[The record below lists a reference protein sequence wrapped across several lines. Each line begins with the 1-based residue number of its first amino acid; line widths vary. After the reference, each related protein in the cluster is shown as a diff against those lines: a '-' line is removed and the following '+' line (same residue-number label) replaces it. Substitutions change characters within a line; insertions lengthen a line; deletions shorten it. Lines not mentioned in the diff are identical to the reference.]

1 MTDSTWE
8 THGSISDVLYRSSTR
23 GLKRGKTSQ
32 LFLFVSLSVRRFLIL
47 SNQRLLFSSSSLERG
62 GSFSDSQPF
71 VRPHF
76 QLSPLTTQEC
86 FTCLRGAPELISR
99 DHFNEL
105 FSAIL

>member
-1 MTDSTWE
+1 MTDSTGE

-32 LFLFVSLSVRRFLIL
+32 LFLFVSLSVRRFVIL

-71 VRPHF
+71 VRP
-76 QLSPLTTQEC
+76 P
-86 FTCLRGAPELISR
+86 
-99 DHFNEL
+99 
-105 FSAIL
+105 FSAFTSHDSRVLHLSKRSSGAD